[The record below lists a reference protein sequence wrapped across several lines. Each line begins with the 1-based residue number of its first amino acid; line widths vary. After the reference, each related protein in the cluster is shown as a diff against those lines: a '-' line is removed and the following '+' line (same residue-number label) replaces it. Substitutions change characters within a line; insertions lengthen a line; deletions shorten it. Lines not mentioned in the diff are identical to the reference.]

1 MTYLLVSGISKI
13 PAIRRHFRRI
23 IEIPGIRRYSQQ
35 TRLQTPS
42 NFSIRRSNLRRE
54 GREPSNFPEFPFL
67 RSKQLLECA
76 KCSNDP
82 RNVSVFISKS
92 HVHRNYIRQYRLETK
107 RNFKIGLLIFFF
119 SKNLTSLARIPEIVR
134 SYFARTI
141 NRFNIITIFS
151 LDERENP
158 RYNCN
163 ER

>member
-1 MTYLLVSGISKI
+1 MRQVFKRS
-13 PAIRRHFRRI
+13 PERFRI
-23 IEIPGIRRYSQQ
+23 Y
-35 TRLQTPS
+35 
-42 NFSIRRSNLRRE
+42 
-54 GREPSNFPEFPFL
+54 
-67 RSKQLLECA
+67 
-76 KCSNDP
+76 
-82 RNVSVFISKS
+82 
-92 HVHRNYIRQYRLETK
+92 
-107 RNFKIGLLIFFF
+107 FKITRSSKLYSPIQIGNKAEFQNRTSNSFFF